1 MSMFSRSL
9 RQIIVGWLA
18 LIMLLS
24 ACSGQETSGGEPPQG
39 SDSEATQV
47 IQATPTERPTVTPAI
62 TATAIPTP
70 VEPTP
75 IIPTPLPADQRDYE
89 LCVSIASDSNGYG
102 HVTFQAPDTEEVA
115 ISYITPLAVPLQAHL
130 DALGLDYL
138 DVVDRSLSAGGVTI
152 ESSNYLES
160 DQFYNIQRDKC
171 KFVIIT
177 PFYPDVAV
185 NLSSP
190 EDYITNLNWLLQGV
204 TSFSPTSHILLL
216 NFYQTDRAPFTA
228 DNAGRG
234 LNKERIDAFNA
245 EIEKECAPDGVIG
258 SYEQVNCVDIRPFFE
273 GMGTTYILGITSRQ
287 AYEAI
292 VYRTSRYDY
301 VIEGYY
307 ERKPEGVLVGDGIHL
322 SLDGRDRLTER
333 LAEII
338 FDMND
343 EF

>member
-1 MSMFSRSL
+1 
-9 RQIIVGWLA
+9 
-18 LIMLLS
+18 
-24 ACSGQETSGGEPPQG
+24 
-39 SDSEATQV
+39 
-47 IQATPTERPTVTPAI
+47 
-62 TATAIPTP
+62 
-70 VEPTP
+70 
-75 IIPTPLPADQRDYE
+75 
-89 LCVSIASDSNGYG
+89 
-102 HVTFQAPDTEEVA
+102 
-115 ISYITPLAVPLQAHL
+115 
-130 DALGLDYL
+130 
-138 DVVDRSLSAGGVTI
+138 VTI

-204 TSFSPTSHILLL
+204 TSFSPTSRILLL

-245 EIEKECAPDGVIG
+245 EIEKECAPGGVIG
-258 SYEQVNCVDIRPFFE
+258 SYEQVTCVDIRPFFD

-307 ERKPEGVLVGDGIHL
+307 ERKPDGVLVGDGIHL